1 MDIYIKEIF
10 QSISGEI
17 GDVPQGTIMTFIRVA
32 GCDLRCAYCD
42 TRDSWGSSE
51 SQKMTV
57 EEVVSRVLDLGCFD
71 VLITGGE
78 PLLQYSAF
86 SYLCDRLFDLGFRV
100 SVETNGTR
108 KVLPLVSVRCWIVD
122 FKLPSAG
129 EYEHSQMNLA
139 NFEYLSFWD
148 VVKFVVQ
155 DKNDFTVALDVCEAL
170 QAQRNYTGHPRIA
183 MSPVYGKL
191 DPKELFSW
199 IVEVGQ
205 FHIILNLQIH
215 KVFGFA

>member
-17 GDVPQGTIMTFIRVA
+17 G
-32 GCDLRCAYCD
+32 
-42 TRDSWGSSE
+42 
-51 SQKMTV
+51 
-57 EEVVSRVLDLGCFD
+57 
-71 VLITGGE
+71 
-78 PLLQYSAF
+78 
-86 SYLCDRLFDLGFRV
+86 
-100 SVETNGTR
+100 
-108 KVLPLVSVRCWIVD
+108 
-122 FKLPSAG
+122 
-129 EYEHSQMNLA
+129 
-139 NFEYLSFWD
+139 
-148 VVKFVVQ
+148 
-155 DKNDFTVALDVCEAL
+155 EAL
-170 QAQRNYTGHPRIA
+170 LAQRNYTGHPRIA